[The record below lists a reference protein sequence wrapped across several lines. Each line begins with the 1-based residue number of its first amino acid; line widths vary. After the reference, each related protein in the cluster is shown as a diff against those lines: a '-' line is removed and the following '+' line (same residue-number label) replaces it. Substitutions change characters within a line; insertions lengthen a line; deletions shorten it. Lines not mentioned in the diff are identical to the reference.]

1 MQRIFHTVLFCHEDL
16 TLLSILDLSWSLDPS
31 LQSWL
36 VMKSWIFH
44 PVLTLTSCLDLSW
57 SLESYYTSGIGLSWS
72 PDSSLQSWLVMKPW
86 LFLTVLTCH
95 ACINSSIQSCL
106 VMKTWPLPPVLSC
119 HEAWILH
126 QVWSHHK
133 DLTLLP
139 SLDLSWKHRF
149 FLFSFQ
155 SWIVIKSMTWLS
167 YIWSCHPWLDSF
179 TSDLVIYDFT
189 LIILVLSAM
198 TCLSYFWSCQLQL
211 ILAIYRLPTTN
222 CLSTFWSG
230 LWALTFI
237 F

>member
-1 MQRIFHTVLFCHEDL
+1 MKSWPFTPVLTCHEVL
-16 TLLSILDLSWSLDPS
+16 NLSSSPDSYFL
-31 LQSWL
+31 SWL
-36 VMKSWIFH
+36 VMKSWI
-44 PVLTLTSCLDLSW
+44 LL
-57 SLESYYTSGIGLSWS
+57 YIRY
-72 PDSSLQSWLVMKPW
+72 WLVMKPW

-139 SLDLSWKHRF
+139 NLDLSWKHRF